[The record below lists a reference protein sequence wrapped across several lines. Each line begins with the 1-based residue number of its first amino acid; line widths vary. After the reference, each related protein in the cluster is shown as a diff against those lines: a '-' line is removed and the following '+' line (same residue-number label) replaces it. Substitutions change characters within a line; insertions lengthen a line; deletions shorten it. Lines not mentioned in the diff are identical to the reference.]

1 MSSSNCCFLT
11 YIQISQEAG
20 QTSLKLWIPSRSRTL
35 TEKTFS
41 CLDLHLMMPLFS
53 SRTKLVDLLL
63 ASLFCPDGLPGG
75 SVGKNSAYNAEDH
88 AQHRRP
94 GLNPWVG
101 KIPWR
106 REWQPLQH
114 SCLGNPM
121 DTGAWRA
128 TAHGVGKELVVTG
141 RLRHRRCSVLPVY
154 SHILALLLSTVAL
167 QFTFA
172 VPVKT
177 QHFCVYVFVNQ

>member
-75 SVGKNSAYNAEDH
+75 SVGKNSAYNAGDH

-106 REWQPLQH
+106 REWQPLQY
-114 SCLGNPM
+114 SCLENPM
-121 DTGAWRA
+121 DRGAWKS
-128 TAHGVGKELVVTG
+128 TVHGVKKNWT
-141 RLRHRRCSVLPVY
+141 RLSKATKHTHLIKKKKKWWGGEIYSQGALPW
-154 SHILALLLSTVAL
+154 
-167 QFTFA
+167 
-172 VPVKT
+172 
-177 QHFCVYVFVNQ
+177 